1 MLWIYYLRDSNAC
14 ANVTTLSR
22 NVFTIYKIKTKV
34 TAEVTRSNAY
44 LSGVEAYNNKLAQS
58 LDVDWIHKQNVK
70 INRLVLNVK
79 EYVLNRAIKL

>member
-1 MLWIYYLRDSNAC
+1 M
-14 ANVTTLSR
+14 
-22 NVFTIYKIKTKV
+22 